1 MTVKECYEKIGG
13 DYSEV
18 VNRLMTDERI
28 TRFAGMFLDD
38 DSYRKLVD
46 AMGEGDYDLAFRM
59 AHTMKGVTQN
69 LSFEALYQP
78 VNEITEALRDTHR
91 DVELAES
98 LLPTVT
104 KQYEI
109 TVAGIRELIG

>member
-13 DYSEV
+13 DYEGV
-18 VNRLMTDERI
+18 ANRLITDERI
-28 TRFAGMFLDD
+28 IRFAGMFLDD
-38 DSYRKLVD
+38 ASYQQLVD
-46 AMGEGDYDLAFRM
+46 AMGEGNYDLAFRM

-78 VNEITEALRDTHR
+78 VCEITEALRDTHR

-98 LLPTVT
+98 LLPAVT
-104 KQYEI
+104 QQYER
-109 TVAGIRELIG
+109 TVSGIRELLG